1 MGVSFLSLSWSD
13 QADAAQASPMLI
25 RDWRLNDAV
34 RVNLR
39 DTSDICILTR
49 MKVQVFAAASCAT
62 VICFPDSRYR
72 G

>member
-1 MGVSFLSLSWSD
+1 MASISFLSLSWLD
-13 QADAAQASPMLI
+13 QADVVQASIMLT

-49 MKVQVFAAASCAT
+49 MKVQAFAAASCAT
-62 VICFPDSRYR
+62 KCDRHLFP
-72 G
+72 